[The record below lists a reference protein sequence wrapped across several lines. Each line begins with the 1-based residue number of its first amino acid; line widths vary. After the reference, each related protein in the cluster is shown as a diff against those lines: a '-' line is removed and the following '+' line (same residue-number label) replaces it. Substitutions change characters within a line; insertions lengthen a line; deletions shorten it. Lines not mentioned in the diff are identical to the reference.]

1 VTIHILKY
9 GNIGAWF
16 CKTSFKNDTFVTPEQ
31 LKEIEHTIDVNVLC
45 STCVR
50 EASVWAS
57 AQLKAEEKV
66 EERKEEEKPN
76 RYTILNNEQGKWQ
89 ILKRN
94 VTNTFWQVE
103 AKDLGSR
110 SNAITL
116 MDALIK
122 RDREK

>member
-1 VTIHILKY
+1 MITHILREGI
-9 GNIGAWF
+9 GNGQF
-16 CKTSFKNDTFVTPEQ
+16 CQSSSGIDKFLTMEQ
-31 LKEIEHTIDVNVLC
+31 LAELGKEPPYVIHENMC
-45 STCVR
+45 
-50 EASVWAS
+50 
-57 AQLKAEEKV
+57 AECLSRMRRYILDGGHV
-66 EERKEEEKPN
+66 KEEEKPN

-122 RDREK
+122 RDKEKS